1 MDFTFNSILHGYLKS
16 SYNLIVISNPW
27 QPFGKILYSSETY
40 LPNDSLPASACFLE
54 NDLLQREKCKR
65 SASNFLNCA
74 STPLCFSDTTSV
86 WWWWWPWRYFLLKH
100 FNSYSLAFTK
110 KSIFSPWLTLH
121 LLYHHSFKKAKKQ
134 TKKKTLSLML
144 QSGLCFNAQKLL
156 CFWTSSFDI
165 FSPLCAKHDS
175 SAFTASLIPNYFLD
189 FNLSDS

>member
-121 LLYHHSFKKAKKQ
+121 LLYHHSFKKAKKNKQ
-134 TKKKTLSLML
+134 KKHLASCSNQAYVLMRRNYCAFEHLPLTYFPHSVLNTIHLLSLL
-144 QSGLCFNAQKLL
+144 
-156 CFWTSSFDI
+156 
-165 FSPLCAKHDS
+165 H
-175 SAFTASLIPNYFLD
+175 
-189 FNLSDS
+189 